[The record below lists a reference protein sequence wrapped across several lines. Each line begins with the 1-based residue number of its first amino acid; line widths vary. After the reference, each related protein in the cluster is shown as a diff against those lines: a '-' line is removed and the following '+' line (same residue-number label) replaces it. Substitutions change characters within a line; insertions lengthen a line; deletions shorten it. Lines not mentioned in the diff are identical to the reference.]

1 MQEKK
6 KPLILLTNDDGVH
19 APGLRTLFAGLQQ
32 TGEPVIVAPDRDNS
46 AVSHSLSLH
55 RPLTVK
61 ELEPNIFS
69 INGTPADCVTIG
81 IEKVLPAR
89 PALIVSGINAGAN
102 LGHDISYSGTVSA
115 AKEGTIR
122 GVPSMALSIAG
133 QPPYY
138 FDTGVEC
145 ARLLARFILTSGLP
159 GDCYLNINIPNL
171 AAGQISGL
179 KITRQGRRV
188 YENALQE
195 LFDPWGRPCFWIGGG
210 KPSREKEC
218 GTDSFEMERNY
229 ISITPIHL
237 DLTNYEALD
246 ALQQSWGER
255 LGDYRFPGAPGNR
268 DQRKM

>member
-6 KPLILLTNDDGVH
+6 RPLILLTNDDGVH
-19 APGLRTLFAGLQQ
+19 APGLRALFTGLRQF
-32 TGEPVIVAPDRDNS
+32 GEPVIVAPDRDNS
-46 AVSHSLSLH
+46 AVSHSLSMH

-61 ELEPNIFS
+61 ELEADVYS
-69 INGTPADCVTIG
+69 INGTPADCVTLG
-81 IEKVLPAR
+81 IERVLPAR
-89 PALIVSGINAGAN
+89 PDLIVSGINAGAN

-133 QPPYY
+133 QSPYH
-138 FDTGVEC
+138 FETGVEC
-145 ARLLARFILTSGLP
+145 ARMLAQLILSNGLP

-171 AAGQISGL
+171 AAARISGL

-195 LFDPWGRPCFWIGGG
+195 LSDPWGRPCFWIGGG

-218 GTDSFEMERNY
+218 GTDSFEMEQNY

-246 ALQQSWGER
+246 SLQQSWGTR
-255 LGDYRFPGAPGNR
+255 LRDYQFSRAPTDR
-268 DQRKM
+268 D

>member
-6 KPLILLTNDDGVH
+6 KALILLTNDDGVF
-19 APGLRTLFAGLQQ
+19 APGLRKLFIGLAQAGE
-32 TGEPVIVAPDRDNS
+32 TIIVAPDRDNS

-55 RPLTVK
+55 RPLMVK
-61 ELEPNIFS
+61 ELEANIFS

-81 IEKVLPAR
+81 LEKVLSRKPD
-89 PALIVSGINAGAN
+89 LIVSGINAGAN

-133 QPPYY
+133 RGGPYH
-138 FDTGVEC
+138 FDTGLQC
-145 ARLLARFILTSGLP
+145 AGLMAELILTNGLP
-159 GDCYLNINIPNL
+159 GDCYLNINIPNVKPSE
-171 AAGQISGL
+171 IRGL
-179 KITRQGRRV
+179 KITRQGSRM

-195 LFDPWGRPCFWIGGG
+195 LSDPWGRPCLWIGGG
-210 KPSREKEC
+210 KPSQEQEC
-218 GTDSFEMERNY
+218 GTDSFETEKNY

-246 ALQQSWGER
+246 TLQGAWGST
-255 LGDYRFPGAPGNR
+255 LKGHQFS
-268 DQRKM
+268 